1 MKTESVLPVHR
12 PERQLAF
19 NSKVDRAGSSNR
31 FPLVGRVKDS
41 AVGGFVYKLWRVCTT
56 TLEGSLSDTFKLVSS
71 DDSDEARTSASGV
84 SKLAAKVGDADSFL
98 DAVVVDNEDH
108 VEVKGPGLHQS
119 DSSQRSGQGGS
130 NSTGLGMHRL
140 DFHGDDGHHYQGGLK
155 SWIIYRGWPEV
166 VAFFEPR
173 LPEHEEEFQR
183 QTWHSNKLLA
193 FAASLF
199 LILNWVLYLILN
211 NDSTKLSGYGRIVYW
226 AGFTVFTVPTPFMIA
241 LDMPRRLPITFQIF
255 FCISVWYCAFSELI
269 QIKQCHFFLPDFRNC
284 HGKDFLAMSYYA
296 TGFPALFMFVVS
308 KRLYNCIAQVLF
320 LILLCVLILP
330 DQGIYARNVVSFA
343 VFSIFIQG
351 LDYMMENARRKMFL
365 LALQLKQAF
374 RAKHKAKLAES
385 KASFTKRRFANYIFH
400 EVRVPLNNAVLA
412 FQLLQSGNAFREDY
426 AKTISLAPFDTRHPG
441 SSGGTTGARQLTLDR
456 ALDERIDSVPLSLE
470 PGRPAEPEG
479 LWVIGSELRL
489 HQVLTN
495 LATNAVKYTPEGG
508 GSIRIST
515 EFLGITMR
523 DELPGNPPDIEQEQ
537 PHERSMEKT
546 DHTGTRVG
554 EASELHQSAHR
565 SHSPLLTRNGSGSVQ
580 QTQCLS
586 FRLEAFQP
594 FVQTTVGQSSGSGTG
609 LGLAIVK
616 QIVRLSGGRLGVIS
630 RRGEG
635 SKFWIEL
642 SYPIASAAE
651 IQTARDANTLTS
663 LPRSYGHR
671 NKNSGFISG
680 PLITSTPHAADK
692 LSDATPAFAAA
703 AEAAASSPVSVSRS
717 PMPPRYESNPD
728 SGTARPESPP
738 LPPAAP
744 TTPLGADVSSSDP
757 LLVLVV
763 DDDAVTRVLSSNSGV
778 SCTPPRTEGV
788 RRHGVGADPHTYD
801 LICLD
806 NFMPVMTGEDAVKE
820 IRANDRDDFVVG
832 CTGNA
837 LTEDQDSYREAGA
850 DEVMVKPVMIQCVS
864 SSSSTCAEPGID
876 AKDEREQP
884 QRHDTPRPSWAPFPT
899 IPSRVT
905 TPYTPPTPI

>member
-31 FPLVGRVKDS
+31 FPLLGRVKDS

-140 DFHGDDGHHYQGGLK
+140 DFHGDDGQHYQGGLK

-351 LDYMMENARRKMFL
+351 LNYMMENTQDVSP
-365 LALQLKQAF
+365 ALQLKQAF
-374 RAKHKAKLAES
+374 RAKHKAK
-385 KASFTKRRFANYIFH
+385 FANYIFH

-426 AKTISLAPFDTRHPG
+426 AKSTEIYALEQGLKMMKTVLNDVLDFEKMDSGHFETIARVIDSFLSCGLHLTSIIPAISLAPFDYAPSWIKWRYKRGRG
-441 SSGGTTGARQLTLDR
+441 SSLWTARWTSESTASR
-456 ALDERIDSVPLSLE
+456 YPWT
-470 PGRPAEPEG
+470 GRPAEPEG
-479 LWVIGSELRL
+479 LWSSGVSYACTSSSGSRCG
-489 HQVLTN
+489 N
-495 LATNAVKYTPEGG
+495 
-508 GSIRIST
+508 
-515 EFLGITMR
+515 
-523 DELPGNPPDIEQEQ
+523 ELPGNPPDIEQEQ

-554 EASELHQSAHR
+554 EASELHQMGACSRRSASVSAWEVHD
-565 SHSPLLTRNGSGSVQ
+565 SGPGIKPSDLVED
-580 QTQCLS
+580 
-586 FRLEAFQP
+586 RLFQP

-728 SGTARPESPP
+728 SG
-738 LPPAAP
+738 
-744 TTPLGADVSSSDP
+744 ADVSSSDP

-763 DDDAVTRVLSSNSGV
+763 DDDAVTRRTVLKLGCV
-778 SCTPPRTEGV
+778 VHTAKDGKECV
-788 RRHGVGADPHTYD
+788 DMVLGADPHTYD

-832 CTGNA
+832 CTG
-837 LTEDQDSYREAGA
+837 
-850 DEVMVKPVMIQCVS
+850 S
-864 SSSSTCAEPGID
+864 S
-876 AKDEREQP
+876 
-884 QRHDTPRPSWAPFPT
+884 PRFHFLSGLLL
-899 IPSRVT
+899 IEG
-905 TPYTPPTPI
+905 